1 MDDPRAV
8 GVFQGEGDLAD
19 DLGGAK
25 LRHRGFRIDLVFE
38 GRAGDVGHGD
48 ERPAVDLAGV
58 EHGADVGML
67 QDRRRPGFAHE
78 ALGPLRGCRGVNE
91 RDFEGHLPP
100 ELGVLGQVDR
110 AHAAAAE

>member
-67 QDRRRPGFAHE
+67 QDRRRRGSAQPGNRPA
-78 ALGPLRGCRGVNE
+78 AGMLQGV
-91 RDFEGHLPP
+91 
-100 ELGVLGQVDR
+100 Q
-110 AHAAAAE
+110 